1 MRGMPHNH
9 GFRMTGPMWMPMKPP
24 SVPRLLAWHPQ
35 PIPILIVLAIL
46 AAALYGWGV
55 IHLARRGDHWP
66 VGRTLWFAVGIAT
79 FVLMVAT
86 GINGYGMALFSV
98 HMVQHM
104 TLSMVT
110 PLPLLLGR
118 PTTLALRAVP
128 ARSRLHRGLV
138 HLLNSRFMSF
148 ITAAPFTIPLF
159 ILTLY
164 GMYFT
169 PVFDWLMGNWIGHD
183 VMLVHFVLTGYLL
196 FWPILALDPSPHRQP
211 PTLRLL
217 EAFLPVPF
225 HAFFGVVVMGMT
237 TVLTRTYAHPP
248 AAWHISAVHDQQ
260 IGGGIAWG
268 FTELPNLAVVLTL
281 AVAWAA
287 TSRHDARRYDRS
299 ESRSNDAQL
308 RAYNEWLHNLH

>member
-1 MRGMPHNH
+1 MNGTGSH
-9 GFRMTGPMWMPMKPP
+9 GFHMTGPMWMPTRPP
-24 SVPRLLAWHPQ
+24 SIGRMLTWHLQ
-35 PIPILIVLAIL
+35 PIPVLVML
-46 AAALYGWGV
+46 AVAAGVLYGWGV
-55 IHLARRGDHWP
+55 IRLERRGDGWP
-66 VGRTLWFAVGIAT
+66 VGRTIFFACGIT
-79 FVLMVAT
+79 SFLLMVAT
-86 GINGYGMALFSV
+86 GINGYGMELFSV

-110 PLPLLLGR
+110 PIPLLLGR
-118 PTTLALRAVP
+118 PTTLALRAIP
-128 ARSRLHRGLV
+128 ARSRTHHYLV
-138 HLLNSRFMSF
+138 RLLNSHALAFV
-148 ITAAPFTIPLF
+148 TAPAFTIPLF

-169 PVFDWLMGNWIGHD
+169 PGFDWLMGNWIGHD
-183 VMLVHFVLTGYLL
+183 VMLVHFVVTGYLL

-237 TVLTRTYAHPP
+237 TLLTRSFAHPP
-248 AAWHISAVHDQQ
+248 SAWRISPVHDQQ
-260 IGGGIAWG
+260 VGGGIAWG
-268 FTELPNLAVVLTL
+268 FTELPNLALVLAL

-287 TSRHDARRYDRS
+287 SSRHAARRYDRS

-308 RAYNEWLHNLH
+308 RAYNEWLQNLH